1 MGFFSR
7 QAIEWMDRPLQDD
20 RSYPSNTQQLQYY
33 YEDLLSALAERGVSE
48 ESLCAVNGGQ
58 LLDYYEPKARYHYY
72 EVLEAEDA
80 STQDLVAALGE
91 VAFRLQEQRPTIL
104 LSMINEPKEIDPF
117 KQLMLIA

>member
-20 RSYPSNTQQLQYY
+20 RSYPSNTQQ
-33 YEDLLSALAERGVSE
+33 
-48 ESLCAVNGGQ
+48 
-58 LLDYYEPKARYHYY
+58 YHYY
-72 EVLEAEDA
+72 EVLEAEDV

-104 LSMINEPKEIDPF
+104 LSMLNEPKEIDPF